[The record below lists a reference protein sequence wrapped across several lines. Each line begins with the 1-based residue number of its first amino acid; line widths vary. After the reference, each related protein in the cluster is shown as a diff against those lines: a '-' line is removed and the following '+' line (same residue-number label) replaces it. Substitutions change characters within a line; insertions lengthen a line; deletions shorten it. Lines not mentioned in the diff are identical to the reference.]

1 MAKSIGI
8 ITRAKQFFNKT
19 TLLQLYYNFVYPYL
33 IYRNIIW
40 GNAADVT
47 CWPLYKLQ
55 KIAIR
60 LITNTQRGNSTLSQ
74 SKELRILR
82 LPEIYIHIVT
92 VFMFKYH
99 HHMLP
104 DSLTTLFIKN
114 NTVHNYNTRISAYL
128 RAPRIRTAFAEK
140 FITNS
145 GVKIWNSMK
154 EILNISQKI
163 STFKHKLASHLIE
176 NYIS

>member
-19 TLLQLYYNFVYPYL
+19 TLLQLYYSFVYPYL
-33 IYRNIIW
+33 IYGNIIW
-40 GNAADVT
+40 GNAANVT

-60 LITNTQRGNSTLSQ
+60 LITNTKKGNYTLTQ

-82 LPEIYIHIVT
+82 LPDIYIHTVT
-92 VFMFKYH
+92 IFMFKYH

-114 NTVHNYNTRISAYL
+114 NTIHHHNTRISAHL
-128 RAPRIRTAFAEK
+128 RAPRTHTALAEK

-145 GVKIWNSMK
+145 GVKIWNRLK
-154 EILNISQKI
+154 EILNTSQKI
-163 STFKHKLASHLIE
+163 STFKQKLTTHLIE
-176 NYIS
+176 KYSD